1 MLQPLGISAEAEAVY
16 VVLSSQ
22 STVTLEQMEKLLSVG
37 GREIAERLGELRKL
51 GLALELA
58 PDRWQALPLPEV
70 AKALRVQRLSELEL
84 AVAAAE
90 SLQNRLMLAAQAQSD
105 DIRVLVGRDAILP
118 VHREIFSGA
127 RTEICMFDKPPY
139 VEERDATEES
149 LSEEAPEWQALQ
161 RGSQLRCIYHPGF
174 DNDRLKELTLFASK
188 GEVSR
193 AGPVPMKLIIVDAR
207 VAMIPSMRSYL
218 PGHEL
223 IMSVVHHP
231 TLVEALQW
239 LFEAVWDTA
248 IPIVAASAAS
258 SDSDPRRQMLISL
271 LMTGSTDTAIAS
283 NLGIN
288 VRSVRR
294 WIADLMDELG
304 VTTRLQL
311 GAALV
316 RQEHLR
322 TQTQTASGEPTPVLT
337 RPRPARGPGSG
348 TAGPGTLRRPDPN
361 LRRPTLR
368 TG

>member
-16 VVLSSQ
+16 IVLSSSISATTAQ
-22 STVTLEQMEKLLSVG
+22 ILESVSSDVSDPMAQL
-37 GREIAERLGELRKL
+37 EELRRL
-51 GLALELA
+51 GLALELS
-58 PDRWQALPLPEV
+58 PDLWQALPLPDV
-70 AKALRVQRLSELEL
+70 AKALRVQKLSELEL

-90 SLQNRLMLAAQAQSD
+90 SLQSRLLAAAQAQSD

-118 VHREIFSGA
+118 VHREIFDGA
-127 RTEICMFDKPPY
+127 RKEICMFDKPPY

-149 LSEEAPEWQALQ
+149 LSEDAPEWQALQ
-161 RGSQLRCIYHPGF
+161 RGARLRCIYHPGF
-174 DNDRLKELTLFASK
+174 DADRLKELTLFATK
-188 GEVSR
+188 GEDSR
-193 AGPVPMKLIIVDAR
+193 AAPVPMKLIIVDAR

-223 IMSVVHHP
+223 MMSVVHHP

-248 IPIVAASAAS
+248 IPLVATAAAANIEG
-258 SDSDPRRQMLISL
+258 DPRRQMLVSL
-271 LMTGSTDTAIAS
+271 LMTGSTDNAIAT

-294 WIADLMDELG
+294 WIAELMDELG

-316 RQEHLR
+316 RAEYVR
-322 TQTQTASGEPTPVLT
+322 AQTSQAKKNYQGV
-337 RPRPARGPGSG
+337 RPR
-348 TAGPGTLRRPDPN
+348 T
-361 LRRPTLR
+361 
-368 TG
+368 